1 MARELLQ
8 HEFVI
13 AVIRLAHAKYAAS
26 ATGDSSLAKATAPSL
41 ADCFERLMLEHVTPF
56 ATFSLKDGLSSL
68 IKSRGVRAALVN
80 HREGL
85 LEAFETYCAVDKT
98 AEGMADGGLKSMNL
112 SELFTMLREAHVI
125 DEACTTREVT
135 MMFVMVNMDDETY
148 IQNATHVGRAAHGS
162 AAAGSPTKRRVART
176 DTSAELDFDEF
187 LEIMVRICNE
197 KLPKPR
203 DGPFEQS
210 LNRWLGA
217 TLVPAL
223 LAASKARK
231 LTGGV

>member
-1 MARELLQ
+1 M
-8 HEFVI
+8 F
-13 AVIRLAHAKYAAS
+13 
-26 ATGDSSLAKATAPSL
+26 
-41 ADCFERLMLEHVTPF
+41 
-56 ATFSLKDGLSSL
+56 
-68 IKSRGVRAALVN
+68 
-80 HREGL
+80 
-85 LEAFETYCAVDKT
+85 
-98 AEGMADGGLKSMNL
+98 
-112 SELFTMLREAHVI
+112 
-125 DEACTTREVT
+125 REV
-135 MMFVMVNMDDETY
+135 
-148 IQNATHVGRAAHGS
+148 
-162 AAAGSPTKRRVART
+162 
-176 DTSAELDFDEF
+176 DFDEF

>member
-1 MARELLQ
+1 MERRRE
-8 HEFVI
+8 
-13 AVIRLAHAKYAAS
+13 RGRCAA
-26 ATGDSSLAKATAPSL
+26 
-41 ADCFERLMLEHVTPF
+41 ADV
-56 ATFSLKDGLSSL
+56 G
-68 IKSRGVRAALVN
+68 
-80 HREGL
+80 
-85 LEAFETYCAVDKT
+85 
-98 AEGMADGGLKSMNL
+98 
-112 SELFTMLREAHVI
+112 
-125 DEACTTREVT
+125 
-135 MMFVMVNMDDETY
+135 
-148 IQNATHVGRAAHGS
+148 GRAANGS

-231 LTGGV
+231 LTQ

>member
-1 MARELLQ
+1 MEVAADRLFATIDTDKNGSLSQEELLVYLLGAGVE
-8 HEFVI
+8 HEEI
-13 AVIRLAHAKYAAS
+13 ARI
-26 ATGDSSLAKATAPSL
+26 
-41 ADCFERLMLEHVTPF
+41 F
-56 ATFSLKDGLSSL
+56 
-68 IKSRGVRAALVN
+68 AALDTN
-80 HREGL
+80 S
-85 LEAFETYCAVDKT
+85 
-98 AEGMADGGLKSMNL
+98 DG
-112 SELFTMLREAHVI
+112 AAAA
-125 DEACTTREVT
+125 ACTTREVT

-148 IQNATHVGRAAHGS
+148 IQNATHVGGRAANGS

>member
-1 MARELLQ
+1 MVAR
-8 HEFVI
+8 
-13 AVIRLAHAKYAAS
+13 
-26 ATGDSSLAKATAPSL
+26 
-41 ADCFERLMLEHVTPF
+41 
-56 ATFSLKDGLSSL
+56 
-68 IKSRGVRAALVN
+68 
-80 HREGL
+80 
-85 LEAFETYCAVDKT
+85 
-98 AEGMADGGLKSMNL
+98 GGGCGRCGS
-112 SELFTMLREAHVI
+112 T
-125 DEACTTREVT
+125 DDDPTTCR
-135 MMFVMVNMDDETY
+135 
-148 IQNATHVGRAAHGS
+148 R
-162 AAAGSPTKRRVART
+162 RRVART

>member
-1 MARELLQ
+1 M
-8 HEFVI
+8 
-13 AVIRLAHAKYAAS
+13 
-26 ATGDSSLAKATAPSL
+26 
-41 ADCFERLMLEHVTPF
+41 
-56 ATFSLKDGLSSL
+56 
-68 IKSRGVRAALVN
+68 
-80 HREGL
+80 
-85 LEAFETYCAVDKT
+85 
-98 AEGMADGGLKSMNL
+98 
-112 SELFTMLREAHVI
+112 
-125 DEACTTREVT
+125 DEST
-135 MMFVMVNMDDETY
+135 
-148 IQNATHVGRAAHGS
+148 
-162 AAAGSPTKRRVART
+162 
-176 DTSAELDFDEF
+176 DEF

>member
-1 MARELLQ
+1 MPQSLNAPRGSKPRSDAKPVEPSAPAP
-8 HEFVI
+8 I
-13 AVIRLAHAKYAAS
+13 TPRAVY
-26 ATGDSSLAKATAPSL
+26 
-41 ADCFERLMLEHVTPF
+41 
-56 ATFSLKDGLSSL
+56 
-68 IKSRGVRAALVN
+68 
-80 HREGL
+80 
-85 LEAFETYCAVDKT
+85 
-98 AEGMADGGLKSMNL
+98 
-112 SELFTMLREAHVI
+112 
-125 DEACTTREVT
+125 
-135 MMFVMVNMDDETY
+135 
-148 IQNATHVGRAAHGS
+148 S